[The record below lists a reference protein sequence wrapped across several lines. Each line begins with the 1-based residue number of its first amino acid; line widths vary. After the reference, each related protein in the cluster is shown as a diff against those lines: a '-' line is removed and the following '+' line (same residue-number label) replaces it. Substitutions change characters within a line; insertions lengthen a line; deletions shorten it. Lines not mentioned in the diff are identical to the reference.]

1 MAQGTTQATNKT
13 TWNSMTSDQSLA
25 GSHPL
30 RIEKTIHNTVY
41 TIKQTQVTMQATR
54 LNIHGSN
61 HKRPVACKVARFE
74 DKTNIQY
81 INRHVASD
89 HRNIHEGI
97 ISDQV
102 ASTKT
107 SQRKLKC
114 LYCLRAAKP
123 CLSAKC
129 LFNRFGREYGPSPQ
143 PSTGQ
148 G

>member
-1 MAQGTTQATNKT
+1 MELYDKRPVTCRIAPFADRKDDTQYGIYNKAD
-13 TWNSMTSDQSLA
+13 TSDRASDQT
-25 GSHPL
+25 
-30 RIEKTIHNTVY
+30 EY
-41 TIKQTQVTMQATR
+41 TWI
-54 LNIHGSN
+54 N
-61 HKRPVACKVARFE
+61 HKRPVACKVACFE
-74 DKTNIQY
+74 DKTNIRY

-107 SQRKLKC
+107 SELKLKC
-114 LYCLRAAKP
+114 LYCLRAAKA